1 MNAERAIV
9 LSALSAAGQYA
20 NGFVGIGSGQQPAP
34 IVDVGKDVHMQVV
47 DGFADPHG
55 AADDYLSCTNNFPCF
70 TTLVLQSQISIRK
83 LGYLMGIGIPKLQPN
98 AIDMHV
104 AI

>member
-1 MNAERAIV
+1 MLMASSE
-9 LSALSAAGQYA
+9 L
-20 NGFVGIGSGQQPAP
+20 AP
-34 IVDVGKDVHMQVV
+34 GNKRLQSLTLAKTRMQVV
-47 DGFADPHG
+47 DGFADSYG
-55 AADDYLSCTNNFPCF
+55 AANDYSSCTHNFPCF

-83 LGYLMGIGIPKLQPN
+83 LGYLMGIGISKLQLN